1 MIRCVPRK
9 LFLGIRIPP
18 ELKKDLEAIA
28 DAEERSVSQ
37 ICELMLRR
45 GVVNFK
51 KEGTKYLKQSGSRLG
66 KVDASE

>member
-1 MIRCVPRK
+1 VARK

-28 DAEERSVSQ
+28 GAEERSVSQ

-45 GVVNFK
+45 DVINYK
-51 KEGTKYLKQSGSRLG
+51 KEGTKYFRRSGSGSG
-66 KVDASE
+66 KNGPSE